1 MIQREAA
8 LHIIVG
14 IGSNLPDA
22 AGHTPWLN
30 CRAAVTALRGL
41 AGCRLVAI
49 SGWYQSAAWPPSAE
63 PIYGKSTQPDYINGA
78 VLLSGAIS
86 PAALLAALHRIEALA
101 GRRRS
106 VPNAARPLDLDIIA
120 MGELVRDAPDPILP
134 HPRAHQRGF
143 VLRPIGDLL
152 PAWRHPTLGKTVGD
166 LLAALPD
173 ADEWVARPAMH
184 R

>member
-1 MIQREAA
+1 MIQREAS

-22 AGHTPWLN
+22 VGHTPWLN

-41 AGCRLVAI
+41 AGCRLVGI
-49 SGWYQSAAWPPSAE
+49 SGWYQSAAWPP
-63 PIYGKSTQPDYINGA
+63 STQPDYINGA

-86 PAALLAALHRIEALA
+86 PAALLAALQRIEALA

-106 VPNAARPLDLDIIA
+106 IPNAARPLDLDIIA

-143 VLRPIGDLL
+143 VLRPIADLL
-152 PAWRHPTLGKTVGD
+152 PAWHHPLLGKSVGD

-173 ADEWVARPAMH
+173 AADWVARPTLH